1 MRKIIVTCFLLILFG
16 SPAGAEGCPDFFRFV
31 DFGSAAPDGA
41 IHRGGPTYRAE
52 SFAGEALLIRDR
64 TVCRRVANLA
74 VDGRGNPIPVVTSI
88 DYDPEKTAIS
98 LTELRLARVEDVVS
112 ETERNAARHRETLVQ
127 SLAAKTRG
135 SSFLCARLPAADTVS
150 CQLISP
156 FGGNLALVVYC
167 DPVECRLPGLA
178 VKAHVI
184 ATAAWR
190 PSRDSWSDTEALAS
204 EIAGKVQQIHDF
216 LAPLSS

>member
-1 MRKIIVTCFLLILFG
+1 MRKIIVTCFLMILFI
-16 SPAGAEGCPDFFRFV
+16 SPARAEGCPDFFRFV
-31 DFGSAAPDGA
+31 DFGSEAPDGT

-52 SFAGEALLIRDR
+52 SLGGEALLIREL
-64 TVCRRVANLA
+64 TVCRRLANLA

-88 DYDPEKTAIS
+88 DYDPEKTAIG
-98 LTELRLARVEDVVS
+98 LTELRLASVEDVVS
-112 ETERNAARHRETLVQ
+112 ETERNAARHRETLDQ
-127 SLAAKTRG
+127 SLAAITQG
-135 SSFLCARLPAADTVS
+135 SSFLCARLSAAATVS

-167 DPVECRLPGLA
+167 EPTECRMPGLA

-190 PSRDSWSDTEALAS
+190 PSQDTWSDTEALAS
-204 EIAGKVQQIHDF
+204 EIAGKVQQVHDF